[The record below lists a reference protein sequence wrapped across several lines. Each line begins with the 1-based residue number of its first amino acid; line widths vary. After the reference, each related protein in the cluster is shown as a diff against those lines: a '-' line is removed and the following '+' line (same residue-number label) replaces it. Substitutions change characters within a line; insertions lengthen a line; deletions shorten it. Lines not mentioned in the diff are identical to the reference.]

1 MRNEDRYIGQER
13 IDRNVQ
19 IDMNHWYVK
28 PGQYVSSPNNTSY
41 MCNPIMLQK
50 YESTF
55 ISVMNFYSST
65 DYQQYDKT
73 GPVVTNGKVGMSTI

>member
-1 MRNEDRYIGQER
+1 MIYIYMRNEDRYIGQER

-41 MCNPIMLQK
+41 VQSNNDTKIRMDLYLGEQLL
-50 YESTF
+50 F
-55 ISVMNFYSST
+55 INRL
-65 DYQQYDKT
+65 
-73 GPVVTNGKVGMSTI
+73 STI